1 MEFACAVNG
10 RFGVASGLSTSPRTV
25 RFTASARSVARPRAG
40 NSTRA
45 PSTKRTIA
53 ACRSWSDARK
63 LRPLRAEGEERGKL
77 AARPSMGEH
86 GGVSLE
92 LFSGAD
98 QRARREGRGAGDVER
113 RRARRRE
120 QIKQCSASGLQ
131 PRARSGKG
139 EKRKCRL

>member
-1 MEFACAVNG
+1 MELACAVNG
-10 RFGVASGLSTSPRTV
+10 RFGGGASFLLPRGLLALLR
-25 RFTASARSVARPRAG
+25 ARGVWQGREPGIR
-40 NSTRA
+40 RA

-63 LRPLRAEGEERGKL
+63 LRPLRAEGEERGEL

-98 QRARREGRGAGDVER
+98 ERARRERRGTGGVER
-113 RRARRRE
+113 RRARRRK
-120 QIKQCSASGLQ
+120 QITQCSASGLQ
-131 PRARSGKG
+131 PQARSGKG
-139 EKRKCRL
+139 ENGNVA

>member
-1 MEFACAVNG
+1 MELACGVNG
-10 RFGVASGLSTSPRTV
+10 RFGVGSRLSTSPRTV
-25 RFTASARSVARPRAG
+25 RFTARARSVARPRAG
-40 NSTRA
+40 NSARA

-77 AARPSMGEH
+77 AARPCMGEH

-92 LFSGAD
+92 LFSGANE
-98 QRARREGRGAGDVER
+98 RARREGRGTGGVER

-120 QIKQCSASGLQ
+120 QINQCSASGRQ
-131 PRARSGKG
+131 PQARSGKG
-139 EKRKCRL
+139 ENGNVA